1 MEVKNI
7 LLSLIHPSEMN
18 PRKTFDTKGIEELA
32 QNIAQQGLLQPITVR
47 VVEWR
52 DELDDDLGEVV
63 SIPKYEIVCGERRY
77 RACSHNKMETIPC
90 IVVEMDDKQAFDAM
104 ITENLQRKDVDPIE
118 EAFAFGLL
126 IQNGSTAEEVALR
139 FGKSVRFVQDRMRL
153 NGLIDDIKKL
163 VTDGNIPL
171 TGAFIIT
178 KLDADVQ
185 KELVKWAKDQYEL
198 EDEEWSVP
206 TKSIKIWVE
215 RRFMNLDKV
224 MWKDDEDDGNQWTDK
239 FKMCASCEH
248 NSSNHGC
255 LFYEIK
261 GEYSQ
266 CTNPTCF
273 SKKEVEY
280 VLYRLSQLDMVKEG
294 EEITHGKMVIVD
306 TERYRR
312 DGIER
317 VFEPIKEQGYKI
329 VTDDVFNQ
337 RCWYNEDD
345 ERIEQML
352 KEQTIYPCIEV
363 CGYGTVGFRKV
374 FYYVKKN
381 SEVKPSKTQIK
392 TQLVQQYNRNK
403 EIVVESKAKA
413 LRELAKQKEFSK
425 RKGPLLDEE
434 QLVLDSFVLYGCSEE
449 YLKSQGLS
457 KYNIKRTTF
466 KDYITNNQEKRND
479 WYREFIREHLTSAN
493 VEYNAM
499 FQLCQDIYFRA
510 AYPDDFTALGE
521 KLAKSLDK
529 KQSKIAA
536 QLKEMGYDTDG
547 MLLKEA

>member
-7 LLSLIHPSEMN
+7 LLSLIRPSEMN
-18 PRKTFDTKGIEELA
+18 PRKTFDTKSIEELA

-47 VVEWR
+47 IVEYW
-52 DELDDDLGEVV
+52 DELDEDLGEVV
-63 SIPKYEIVCGERRY
+63 SIPRYEIVCGERRY

-153 NGLIDDIKKL
+153 NGLIDEAKKM
-163 VTDGNIPL
+163 VTDGNMPL
-171 TGAFIIT
+171 TGAFIVS
-178 KLDADVQ
+178 KLDADIQ
-185 KELVKWAKDQYEL
+185 KELVNWAKDQYEL

-206 TKSIKIWVE
+206 VAAIDAWIS
-215 RRFMNLDKV
+215 RRFMALERA
-224 MWKDDEDDGNQWTDK
+224 MWIDDEKVGNKWTDK
-239 FKMCASCEH
+239 FKMCAKCEH

-255 LFYEIK
+255 LFYEMK
-261 GEYSQ
+261 NENPK

-273 SKKEVEY
+273 SKKEIEY

-294 EEITHGKMVIVD
+294 EEITHGKMVILD
-306 TERYRR
+306 TETYRR

-317 VFEPIKEQGYKI
+317 VLDPIKEQGYKI
-329 VTDDVFNQ
+329 VKEDVFDHK
-337 RCWYNEDD
+337 CWYSGDD
-345 ERIEQML
+345 ERIDQML
-352 KEQTIYPCIEV
+352 KDQVIYPCIEV
-363 CGYGTVGFRKV
+363 WGYGTVCFRKV

-403 EIVVESKAKA
+403 EIVVESKAKE

-425 RKGPLLDEE
+425 RKGSLLDEE
-434 QLVLDSFVLYGCSEE
+434 QLVLDSFVLYGCSDK

-457 KYNIKRTTF
+457 KYDTNRTAF

-493 VEYNAM
+493 VEYNKM

>member
-7 LLSLIHPSEMN
+7 LLSMIHPSAMN
-18 PRKTFDTKGIEELA
+18 PRKTFDTKSIEELA

-47 VVEWR
+47 IVEYHDYL
-52 DELDDDLGEVV
+52 DEDLGEVV

-118 EAFAFGLL
+118 EAFAFDLL
-126 IQNGSTAEEVALR
+126 IQNGSTAEDVALR

-153 NGLIDDIKKL
+153 NGLNDDIKKM
-163 VTDGNIPL
+163 VTDGNMPL
-171 TGAFIIT
+171 TGAFIVS
-178 KLDADVQ
+178 KLDADIQ

-198 EDEEWSVP
+198 DGEWSVP
-206 TKSIKIWVE
+206 VAAIDAWIS
-215 RRFMNLDKV
+215 RRFMALERA
-224 MWKDDEDDGNQWTDK
+224 MWIDDEKVGNQWTDK
-239 FKMCASCEH
+239 FKMCANCEH

-255 LFYEIK
+255 LFYEMK
-261 GEYSQ
+261 NENPE

-280 VLYRLSQLDMVKEG
+280 VLYRLSNLDMVKEG
-294 EEITHGKMVIVD
+294 EEITHGKTVVID
-306 TERYRR
+306 TEGYQRN
-312 DGIER
+312 GCEK
-317 VFEPIKEQGYKI
+317 VFDAIKAQGYKI
-329 VTDDVFNQ
+329 VKQDVFDHK
-337 RCWYNEDD
+337 CWYSGDD
-345 ERIEQML
+345 ERVEQML
-352 KEQTIYPCIEV
+352 KDQVIYPCIEV
-363 CGYGTVGFRKV
+363 WGYGTVCFRKV
-374 FYYVKKN
+374 FYYVKRN
-381 SEVKPSKTQIK
+381 SEVKKTKTQLK
-392 TQLVQQYNRNK
+392 SELVQQYRRNK
-403 EIVVESKAKA
+403 EIAIENKAKA
-413 LRELAKQKEFSK
+413 LRGLAKQNKFSN
-425 RKGPLLDEE
+425 RKGSLLDEE

-510 AYPDDFTALGE
+510 AYPDDFKKLGD